1 MSAASD
7 QVRYVV
13 LHHTGHGEDHFDLMY
28 ERATGE
34 TLTSWRLPNWPPR
47 VGDVVESIGDHRRD
61 YLEYEGE
68 VSGNRGR
75 VKRVKFGTARVE
87 ETINTNELHANDWTL
102 KLHRPVPGHAWTVSE
117 FNS

>member
-1 MSAASD
+1 MNAPSD

-28 ERATGE
+28 ERAPGKA
-34 TLTSWRLPNWPPR
+34 LTSWRLPNWPPN
-47 VGDVVESIGDHRRD
+47 VGDLVEPIGDHRRD

-75 VKRVKFGTARVE
+75 VQRIIGGIAHIARTNNTVE
-87 ETINTNELHANDWTL
+87 LNANDLTL
-102 KLHRPVPGHAWTVSE
+102 KLRLTPTCSVWTVIG
-117 FNS
+117 FDL